1 MYLIKATDDFIN
13 VITDLS
19 LRHLHVLTNSFVSV
33 QKIEDKEDDTDD
45 KSSFLDDLLEQIK
58 NQERE

>member
-1 MYLIKATDDFIN
+1 MYLIKATDDFMN
-13 VITDLS
+13 VLMDLS
-19 LRHLHVLTNSFVSV
+19 LRHIHVLTNSFTSV
-33 QKIEDKEDDTDD
+33 KKIEDDNDFEND